1 MNPVVGVCDSYIGTE
16 CDNHPDRSSMVN
28 LQQAEATSVCVLY
41 SIAGTTTYTTV
52 ATSAVGNGKGSDKDE
67 KGVGPGVPASIS
79 AIKLVQVPV
88 WEIPVNVPPST
99 SIGGIVYL
107 PVQYVDLLGV
117 TLLPEVAEIIK
128 ELFCNFRKFA
138 DLVCDVV
145 VADYLSTISESSE
158 LSATGRYICCKNY
171 RELHLSA
178 LMYRCLCVYNLRYRP
193 NFIRTLTI
201 TGIQVLSSSSDR
213 RLVPLTGSRL
223 LDFLSRLDCAI
234 SNIVNSVFNLKW
246 DETAKRF
253 FSEVKEGSLGYVGC
267 KDLIAVLDACGIPG
281 VALAELRKH
290 ERQNRGGTSGSSR
303 GTVGGTSGVGT
314 IDLAR
319 SLPSSAQSFQLPQSK
334 PQSRPRFSS
343 PLREY
348 AGSPS
353 ELIRLSSAVGP
364 DGDVPLSVQCVDL
377 LGVTL
382 LPDSAEI
389 INKLFR
395 DLRVFAR
402 NFTGKAVTVHSF
414 TNLMNSKLLE
424 IGRAIWCK
432 NYKEVQKSN
441 FMYKCL
447 CAYYSRQYPDFIRAL
462 AGIKI
467 LSSPSERRLVPLT
480 GVVLLD
486 FLSRLECAIRETLLH
501 MFELDWGE
509 MVGDIFDKLEERSLD
524 AVNLRDFVSVL
535 DVAGI
540 PSSVTSGSSGYLRY
554 FVGVRDIRDK
564 NSRISSK
571 ITSEDVVLGSSVVV
585 ALPKGDAGSSSSPAT
600 IESVSVST
608 VSDKPVAALTVSDEP
623 AGVTATDT
631 VSNAVA
637 LPKGAAKSSL
647 TLAATESV
655 AVSTASD
662 EPAGV
667 TATDTVSTAVALPKG
682 AAGSSS
688 SLAATESVAVSTASD
703 EPVGVTATDTVST
716 AVALPKGASKSS
728 LTLAATES
736 VAVSIASD
744 EPAGVTATDTV
755 STAVALPKGAAG
767 SSSSLVVT
775 EPVAALTVSGESSSI
790 ISGDVLVSTVV
801 VASALEA
808 LEDESPS
815 PSSLFPSELGL
826 AADTSFASPPTREGR
841 VRLTAVDT
849 SSELWGLGGESPSVS
864 PASSSSYM
872 YSSPSESGWDAD
884 LSSFSP
890 ESPLLTREVGLVEE
904 GIASTLG
911 ALGESTPAFSSEQLI
926 VPITASSSISAP
938 IGESF
943 TAAKGSSYSY
953 FYGPKKS
960 FIMQLIKGTFEV
972 PTSSADIGPSSSAL
986 VDDVQPVAAAND
998 IAAEEDDVGAGLAAL
1013 LNRGFLPSTLIASES
1028 NRSIRVDRSG
1038 VSSSHHSGAQRGGGH
1053 KRKRS

>member
-826 AADTSFASPPTREGR
+826 AADTSSASPPTREGR

>member
-41 SIAGTTTYTTV
+41 SIAGTTPYTTV

-107 PVQYVDLLGV
+107 PVQCVDLLGV

-253 FSEVKEGSLGYVGC
+253 FSEVKEGFLGYVGC

-377 LGVTL
+377 LGVTV

-585 ALPKGDAGSSSSPAT
+585 ALPKGAAGSSSSPAT

-662 EPAGV
+662 E
-667 TATDTVSTAVALPKG
+667 
-682 AAGSSS
+682 
-688 SLAATESVAVSTASD
+688 
-703 EPVGVTATDTVST
+703 
-716 AVALPKGASKSS
+716 
-728 LTLAATES
+728 
-736 VAVSIASD
+736 
-744 EPAGVTATDTV
+744 
-755 STAVALPKGAAG
+755 
-767 SSSSLVVT
+767 
-775 EPVAALTVSGESSSI
+775 
-790 ISGDVLVSTVV
+790 
-801 VASALEA
+801 
-808 LEDESPS
+808 
-815 PSSLFPSELGL
+815 
-826 AADTSFASPPTREGR
+826 
-841 VRLTAVDT
+841 
-849 SSELWGLGGESPSVS
+849 
-864 PASSSSYM
+864 
-872 YSSPSESGWDAD
+872 
-884 LSSFSP
+884 
-890 ESPLLTREVGLVEE
+890 
-904 GIASTLG
+904 
-911 ALGESTPAFSSEQLI
+911 
-926 VPITASSSISAP
+926 
-938 IGESF
+938 
-943 TAAKGSSYSY
+943 
-953 FYGPKKS
+953 
-960 FIMQLIKGTFEV
+960 
-972 PTSSADIGPSSSAL
+972 
-986 VDDVQPVAAAND
+986 
-998 IAAEEDDVGAGLAAL
+998 
-1013 LNRGFLPSTLIASES
+1013 
-1028 NRSIRVDRSG
+1028 
-1038 VSSSHHSGAQRGGGH
+1038 
-1053 KRKRS
+1053 